1 MPPSRFPPAKM
12 TANPLKEYLR
22 LRDVILTRKAEI
34 EAELQELE
42 VALAPGQL
50 SLENQSISDAPLE
63 KPEPVHNPMSLG
75 DMVFSVTKDA
85 PLSKEE
91 ILRALDGLGYQFSGE
106 SSPMEEIGALLQFD
120 KRFEESNGKYGPTLA
135 ALFPE
140 A

>member
-12 TANPLKEYLR
+12 TANPLRKFLR

-34 EAELQELE
+34 EAELQALE
-42 VALAPGQL
+42 VALAQGQL
-50 SLENQSISDAPLE
+50 SPENQSISDAPQE
-63 KPEPVHNPMSLG
+63 KPAPVRNPISLG
-75 DMVFSVTKDA
+75 DAVFAVTKDG

-106 SSPMEEIGALLQFD
+106 SSPMEEIGALLQSD
-120 KRFEESNGKYGPTLA
+120 KRFEESNGKYGPTLV